1 MFPAVHRWRA
11 ETRDASESVHNLSVD
26 LTPIHALP
34 SFLRKQESSAFTFND
49 LKALDPSFRWDD
61 EQNQTFPSVVSQK

>member
-1 MFPAVHRWRA
+1 MASRTCSRSIHLPRIVRPALR
-11 ETRDASESVHNLSVD
+11 EGLINQLF
-26 LTPIHALP
+26 AL

-61 EQNQTFPSVVSQK
+61 EQN